1 MKKINIQKIFNI
13 VSFVFLL
20 TCCVFYGTRFIKLY
34 LKNEEQV
41 VIEANTLGKNL
52 KENNSN
58 FLKNING
65 EYYFNG
71 DVDTNYVTYSGILWR
86 VIKIGENN
94 VITLISD
101 NSLTTLAYGEN
112 KNYEQSYI
120 NKWLNTNDEENSGI
134 LERNLNS
141 KVTYLKNSD
150 LCLDRI
156 DDVNNISCESFN
168 NENSI
173 TLLSISD
180 YINTGASNSFVNTN
194 ENFYLSTMTSDNKVW
209 YVSDEGKLN
218 KSDGNDIYGIKP
230 VIKFKENLDLISG
243 NGTKDNPYV
252 IESNLCLFG
261 SYVKLDEDIWRIID
275 VKEDSIKLMYN
286 DYLKD
291 GNDVISYKYSN
302 YSAYFDDTKYNT
314 LAYYLNKTFLNNLS
328 YKDLIMET
336 NYANGYYGT
345 ENDFDYSTTLKNTI
359 KTKVALIS
367 IGDII

>member
-20 TCCVFYGTRFIKLY
+20 TCCLFYGTRFIKLY

-134 LERNLNS
+134 LEKNLNS

-194 ENFYLSTMTSDNKVW
+194 ENFYLSTITSDNKVW
-209 YVSDEGKLN
+209 K
-218 KSDGNDIYGIKP
+218 
-230 VIKFKENLDLISG
+230 
-243 NGTKDNPYV
+243 
-252 IESNLCLFG
+252 
-261 SYVKLDEDIWRIID
+261 
-275 VKEDSIKLMYN
+275 
-286 DYLKD
+286 
-291 GNDVISYKYSN
+291 
-302 YSAYFDDTKYNT
+302 
-314 LAYYLNKTFLNNLS
+314 
-328 YKDLIMET
+328 
-336 NYANGYYGT
+336 
-345 ENDFDYSTTLKNTI
+345 
-359 KTKVALIS
+359 
-367 IGDII
+367 

>member
-1 MKKINIQKIFNI
+1 M
-13 VSFVFLL
+13 
-20 TCCVFYGTRFIKLY
+20 
-34 LKNEEQV
+34 
-41 VIEANTLGKNL
+41 
-52 KENNSN
+52 
-58 FLKNING
+58 
-65 EYYFNG
+65 
-71 DVDTNYVTYSGILWR
+71 
-86 VIKIGENN
+86 
-94 VITLISD
+94 ITK
-101 NSLTTLAYGEN
+101 Y
-112 KNYEQSYI
+112 
-120 NKWLNTNDEENSGI
+120 
-134 LERNLNS
+134 
-141 KVTYLKNSD
+141 
-150 LCLDRI
+150 
-156 DDVNNISCESFN
+156 
-168 NENSI
+168 
-173 TLLSISD
+173 
-180 YINTGASNSFVNTN
+180 
-194 ENFYLSTMTSDNKVW
+194 
-209 YVSDEGKLN
+209 
-218 KSDGNDIYGIKP
+218 GNDIYGIKP

-252 IESNLCLFG
+252 IESNLGLFG

-367 IGDII
+367 IGDIILNHELSNYFTLTSSSKNNNFIYTIQKDSNPYSKIISSTSYIVPIITINKSTFEGTGSINDPLRLVNENE